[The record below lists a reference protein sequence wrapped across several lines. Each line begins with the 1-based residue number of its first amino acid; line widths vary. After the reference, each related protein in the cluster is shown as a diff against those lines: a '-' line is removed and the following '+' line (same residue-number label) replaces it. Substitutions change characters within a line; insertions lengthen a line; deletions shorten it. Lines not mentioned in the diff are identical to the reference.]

1 MDNREAL
8 LYFPCGI
15 ISSCV
20 FCFGVFTYF
29 VLLYPAISPSPDR
42 CGFLLVILLVT
53 SLPFYT
59 SDYDNCRCCV
69 VAKVVASLSLD
80 QRPNPKSKNEYNE
93 CADEEKRG

>member
-1 MDNREAL
+1 MDGAGKLWTTGRLYYIFHAVLSRPVSFAL
-8 LYFPCGI
+8 GF
-15 ISSCV
+15 
-20 FCFGVFTYF
+20 FTYF

-42 CGFLLVILLVT
+42 CGFLLVILLVI

-80 QRPNPKSKNEYNE
+80 QRPNP
-93 CADEEKRG
+93 